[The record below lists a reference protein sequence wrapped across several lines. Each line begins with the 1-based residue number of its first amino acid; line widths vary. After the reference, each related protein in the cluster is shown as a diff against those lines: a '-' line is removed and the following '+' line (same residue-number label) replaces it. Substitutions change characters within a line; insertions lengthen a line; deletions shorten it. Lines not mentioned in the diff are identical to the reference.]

1 MLQHKKLSNLVL
13 KTINSCHSCMSAFYL
28 RSISLFVVALWSL
41 NSFAQ
46 IPGLPANISLP
57 SVSNNR
63 PTTTTNT
70 GVKSTGSRK
79 VTEVSGEKGEL
90 DSLKKQK
97 ELNLS
102 TADSATA
109 ALRKRIF
116 GYSIFNNS
124 KITFDSY
131 ARMAT
136 PKNYILGPDD
146 EIIIDINGYSE
157 NHYTLPVTPD
167 GYIKV
172 DKVGNIFVNG
182 LTIEEAKKRIINR
195 LSQIYVG
202 LRASG
207 GAPAN
212 TTATISLGNIRTIR
226 VTVIG
231 EVVAPG
237 TYAVPSLAKVFNVL
251 YQAGGPNENGTF
263 REIKVIRGKKLIARV
278 DLYDLLTTGNLRQDV
293 ALQDQDI
300 IQVTPYK
307 SRIEISGHVKKPAI
321 FEVMPNENLERI
333 INDYAGGF
341 TPDAYKNVLKIDRL
355 TDKER
360 KLIDLNGDLISS
372 FFPKAGDVILVDQIL
387 MNRYENLVNIKGAIF
402 RPGRYA
408 LNDSPT
414 LTKLIQRS
422 AGFKEDAFL
431 DRIIITR
438 LKDDLTKENISVNYK
453 AILAGS
459 APDIPLKRED
469 EVNVYSGIEMME
481 NYTVRIQGE
490 INLKSMDGFAEKT
503 ATGTTSVGLLPVT
516 NRESLS
522 VGTYPYVKNMTVEDL
537 IVKAGGLKESA
548 ATGRIEVIRRKKNI
562 GKDDPSQ
569 ITPTIGEKFQFAV
582 NPDLSV
588 SASASNFILEPFD
601 EVFVRSSPNYERQQ
615 FVSIDG
621 QVIFPGVYALE
632 RKDEKLGD
640 VIKRAGGLNAQA
652 YPAGATLIRKVKL
665 TDQEVERKTRQ
676 IQDLSDNNTETS
688 LKVEPIKQV
697 YEESIGIDLV
707 DVLENENSKSNMLL
721 QDGDIIR
728 IPKEPQ
734 TVRMQGE
741 VLYPTSTRF
750 IEGASFKH
758 YISES
763 GGFTSL
769 SSRKRSYVIYANG
782 SVDRT
787 RKLLGLINIY
797 PKINPG
803 SEIVVPRINQ
813 KQVAS
818 QQVLSIISTVTA
830 SLTGI
835 GTIIALLRAIQ

>member
-1 MLQHKKLSNLVL
+1 MLQHKNTSNLVL
-13 KTINSCHSCMSAFYL
+13 KAIKFRHSFMSAVNL
-28 RSISLFVVALWSL
+28 RSISLLLVALWSL

-46 IPGLPANISLP
+46 IPGIPTNISLP
-57 SVSNNR
+57 TSIGR
-63 PTTTTNT
+63 PTTATAT
-70 GVKSTGSRK
+70 GTKNSGSRK
-79 VTEVSGEKGEL
+79 VTEIAAEKNEV
-90 DSLKKQK
+90 DSLRKKK
-97 ELNLS
+97 ELALNE
-102 TADSATA
+102 ADSNTVN
-109 ALRKRIF
+109 LRKKIF

-157 NHYTLPVTPD
+157 SHLTLPISPD
-167 GYIKV
+167 GNIKV
-172 DKVGNIFVNG
+172 DRVGNIFVSG
-182 LTIEEAKKRIINR
+182 LTIEEAKKRIISR

-202 LRASG
+202 LKASG
-207 GAPAN
+207 GVPAN

-231 EVVAPG
+231 EVIAPG
-237 TYAVPSLAKVFNVL
+237 TYAVSSLAKVFNVL

-263 REIKVIRGKKLIARV
+263 REIKVIRGKKLVARV
-278 DLYDLLTTGNLRQDV
+278 DLYDLLTTGNLRQDI

-307 SRIEISGHVKKPAI
+307 ARIEIAGKVKKPAM
-321 FEVMPNENLERI
+321 FEILPNENLDMI

-341 TPDAYKNVLKIDRL
+341 LPEAYRGVLKVTRY

-360 KLIDLNGDLISS
+360 KLVDLSGDLLSS
-372 FFPKAGDVILVDQIL
+372 FFPKSGDFVAVDQIL
-387 MNRYENLVNIKGAIF
+387 LDRYENAINLKGAVF
-402 RPGRYA
+402 RPGRYS
-408 LNDSPT
+408 LSDNSS
-414 LTKLIQRS
+414 LVKLIKR
-422 AGFKEDAFL
+422 ADGFKEDAFL
-431 DRIIITR
+431 DRILIVR
-438 LKDDLTKENISVNYK
+438 LKSDLTKENIAINYK
-453 AILAGS
+453 EILSGVS
-459 APDIPLKRED
+459 PDFPLKRED
-469 EVNVYSGIEMME
+469 EITVYSSLDMME

-490 INLKSMDGFAEKT
+490 IKLTSMEGFAEKT
-503 ATGTTSVGLLPVT
+503 PTGSTALGILPNGSGET
-516 NRESLS
+516 PSI
-522 VGTYPYVKNMTVEDL
+522 GTYPYVKNMTVEDL
-537 IVKAGGLKESA
+537 VVKAGGLKESA

-562 GKDDPSQ
+562 GQDDPSK
-569 ITPTIGEKFQFAV
+569 ITPTIGEKFQFSI
-582 NPDLSV
+582 NPDLSMSP
-588 SASASNFILEPFD
+588 SASKFILEPFD

-632 RKDEKLGD
+632 RKDEKLLD

-652 YPAGATLIRKVKL
+652 YPAGATLIRRVKL
-665 TDQEVERKTRQ
+665 TDQEVERKARQ

-688 LKVEPIKQV
+688 VKVEPIKQV

-721 QDGDIIR
+721 QDGDILR

-787 RKLLGLINIY
+787 RKLLGLVNIY

-813 KQVAS
+813 KQMAS
-818 QQVLSIISTVTA
+818 QQVLGIISTITA

-835 GTIIALLRAIQ
+835 GTIIALMRAIQ

>member
-1 MLQHKKLSNLVL
+1 MLKLKNPSNLVL
-13 KTINSCHSCMSAFYL
+13 KTIKSRHSFMSAVIL
-28 RSISLFVVALWSL
+28 RSISLLVFALWSL

-46 IPGLPANISLP
+46 IQGIPANFTLP
-57 SVSNNR
+57 TPITR

-79 VTEVSGEKGEL
+79 VSEIAGEKSDL

-97 ELNLS
+97 AINLS
-102 TADSATA
+102 TADSSTA
-109 ALRKRIF
+109 ALRKKIF

-157 NHYTLPVTPD
+157 NHYTLPVSPD
-167 GYIKV
+167 GNIKI
-172 DKVGNIFVNG
+172 DRVGNVFVSG

-202 LRASG
+202 LKASG
-207 GAPAN
+207 NTSAN
-212 TTATISLGNIRTIR
+212 TTATVSLGNIRTIR

-231 EVVAPG
+231 EVIAPG
-237 TYAVPSLAKVFNVL
+237 TYAVSSLAKVFNVL

-263 REIKVIRGKKLIARV
+263 REIKVIRGKKLVARV
-278 DLYDLLTTGNLRQDV
+278 DLYDLLTTGNLRQDI

-307 SRIEISGHVKKPAI
+307 SRIEIAGRVKKPAI
-321 FEVMPNENLERI
+321 FEVLPNENLDMI
-333 INDYAGGF
+333 INEYAGGYL
-341 TPDAYKNVLKIDRL
+341 PDAYRSVLKIERF

-360 KLIDLNGDLISS
+360 KLVDLNGDLLTS
-372 FFPKAGDVILVDQIL
+372 FFPKSGDFITVDQIL
-387 MNRYENLVNIKGAIF
+387 MDRYENVVKLNGAVF
-402 RPGRYA
+402 RPGRYS
-408 LNDSPT
+408 LSDNSS
-414 LTKLIQRS
+414 LSRLILRA

-431 DRIIITR
+431 DRILIVR
-438 LKDDLTKENISVNYK
+438 LKSDLTKENIAVNYK
-453 AILAGS
+453 DILSGA
-459 APDIPLKRED
+459 APDVPLKRED
-469 EVNVYSGIEMME
+469 EITVYSSLEMME

-490 INLKSMDGFAEKT
+490 IKLTSMDGFAEKT
-503 ATGTTSVGLLPVT
+503 PTGSTSLGVLPNSGGET
-516 NRESLS
+516 PS

-537 IVKAGGLKESA
+537 VIKAGGLKESA

-562 GKDDPSQ
+562 GQDDPSK
-569 ITPTIGEKFQFAV
+569 ITPTIGEKFQFSI
-582 NPDLSV
+582 NPDLSMSP
-588 SASASNFILEPFD
+588 SASKFILEPFD

-632 RKDEKLGD
+632 RKDEKLLD

-665 TDQEVERKTRQ
+665 TDQEVERKSRQ

-688 LKVEPIKQV
+688 VKVEPIKQI

-721 QDGDIIR
+721 QDGDILR

-787 RKLLGLINIY
+787 RKLLGLVNIY

-813 KQVAS
+813 KQMAS
-818 QQVLSIISTVTA
+818 QQVLGIISTITA

-835 GTIIALLRAIQ
+835 GTIIALMRAIQ

>member
-1 MLQHKKLSNLVL
+1 MLKLKKPSNLVL
-13 KTINSCHSCMSAFYL
+13 KAIKSRHSFMYAVNL
-28 RSISLFVVALWSL
+28 RSISLLVFALWSL

-46 IPGLPANISLP
+46 ITGIPASIP
-57 SVSNNR
+57 FPTSVGR
-63 PTTTTNT
+63 PATTN
-70 GVKSTGSRK
+70 STGTKNSASRK
-79 VTEVSGEKGEL
+79 VTEIAAEKNEQ
-90 DSLKKQK
+90 DSLKRKK
-97 ELNLS
+97 DLALNDVD
-102 TADSATA
+102 TNIVN
-109 ALRKRIF
+109 LRKRIF

-136 PKNYILGPDD
+136 PKNYVLGPDD

-157 NHYTLPVTPD
+157 SHATLPVSPD
-167 GYIKV
+167 GNIKV
-172 DKVGNIFVNG
+172 DRVGNIFVSG
-182 LTIEEAKKRIINR
+182 LTIEEAKKRIVNR

-202 LRASG
+202 LKASG

-231 EVVAPG
+231 EVIAPG
-237 TYAVPSLAKVFNVL
+237 TYSVPSLAKVFNVL

-263 REIKVIRGKKLIARV
+263 REIKVIRGKKLVAKV
-278 DLYDLLTTGNLRQDV
+278 DLYDLLTTGNLRQDI

-307 SRIEISGHVKKPAI
+307 SRIEISGRVKKPAI
-321 FEVMPNENLERI
+321 FEILPGENLEMI

-341 TPDAYKNVLKIDRL
+341 LPEAYKGVLKVTRF

-360 KLIDLNGDLISS
+360 KLIDLSGDILAS
-372 FFPKAGDVILVDQIL
+372 FFPKSGDFITVDQIL
-387 MNRYENLVNIKGAIF
+387 FNRFENAINLKGAIF
-402 RPGRYA
+402 RPGRYS
-408 LNDSPT
+408 LNDNPT
-414 LTKLIQRS
+414 LTKLIKR
-422 AGFKEDAFL
+422 ADGFKEDAFL
-431 DRIIITR
+431 ERITIVR
-438 LKDDLTKENISVNYK
+438 LKDDLTKENISINYREILSG
-453 AILAGS
+453 AI
-459 APDIPLKRED
+459 PDVILKRED
-469 EVNVYSGIEMME
+469 EVSVYSGIEMME
-481 NYTVRIQGE
+481 TYTVRIQGE
-490 INLKSMDGFAEKT
+490 INLIAREKLAEKF
-503 ATGTTSVGLLPVT
+503 ASGSTSVGALPSNSET
-516 NRESLS
+516 PS
-522 VGTYPYVKNMTVEDL
+522 VGTFPYVKNMTVEDL

-548 ATGRIEVIRRKKNI
+548 ATGRVEVIRRKKNI
-562 GKDDPSQ
+562 WKDDPSQ
-569 ITPTIGEKFQFAV
+569 ITPTIGEKFQFGI
-582 NPDLSV
+582 NPDLSISP
-588 SASASNFILEPFD
+588 SASKFILEPFD

-615 FVSIDG
+615 FISIDG

-632 RKDEKLGD
+632 RKDEKLLD

-652 YPAGATLIRKVKL
+652 YPAGATLIRKVRL
-665 TDQEVERKTRQ
+665 TDQEVERKSRQ

-688 LKVEPIKQV
+688 LQVEPIKQV

-721 QDGDIIR
+721 QDGDILR

-750 IEGASFKH
+750 IDGASFKH

-787 RKLLGLINIY
+787 RKLLGLINVY

-818 QQVLSIISTVTA
+818 QQVLGIISTITA

-835 GTIIALLRAIQ
+835 GTIIALMRAIQ